1 MASEEGWP
9 LRGSPMVMEGGRR
22 LGNYLNTKVINFLD
36 TGGIKLGKGVK
47 KLRQKNKRARL
58 CCKTRSLKALTPI
71 SLITIVR

>member
-36 TGGIKLGKGVK
+36 TRGLGDVYKRQGGKNCGKRIRERVYVAKHALSKL
-47 KLRQKNKRARL
+47 LPL
-58 CCKTRSLKALTPI
+58 
-71 SLITIVR
+71 

>member
-36 TGGIKLGKGVK
+36 TGGIKLGKGDKNCGKRIRERVYVAK
-47 KLRQKNKRARL
+47 HALSKLL
-58 CCKTRSLKALTPI
+58 PL
-71 SLITIVR
+71 

>member
-47 KLRQKNKRARL
+47 NCGKRIRERVYVAKHALSKLL
-58 CCKTRSLKALTPI
+58 PL
-71 SLITIVR
+71 